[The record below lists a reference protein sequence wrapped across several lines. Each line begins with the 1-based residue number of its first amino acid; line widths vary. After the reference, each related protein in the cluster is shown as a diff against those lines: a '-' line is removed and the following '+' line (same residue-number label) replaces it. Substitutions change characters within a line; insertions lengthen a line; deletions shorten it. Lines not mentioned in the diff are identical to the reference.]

1 MSISYTLDKRCTEIL
16 NIVMYTT
23 GYLKIQD
30 LADDLEVSK
39 RSVYYDISKI
49 NEWLIDNS
57 IDPIIQERGKG
68 IILHKEQVQA
78 IQKTLN
84 QTKSESILVFTPEE
98 RQRIEICTIIV
109 RNHPLYIED
118 FMDTCQ
124 VSRNTIIND
133 LKSVDTFLENY
144 ALQLTYN
151 IKDGYRINGDIIKKR
166 AVFFMLFPSLWH
178 FYENHVIE
186 TFDAQKVYDIL
197 NTLKKIESEL
207 HAEYVSG
214 ILPALAVFLS
224 TIQNRNDEISF
235 SDMDEEEI
243 IETNEYHLIN
253 KYFPNLKDHEKIY
266 IALHLL
272 GSRLQTIPVNVM
284 KEEDKTYKFA
294 KALVHEFERISY
306 VFYDREE
313 ELINAINAHLKTS
326 LYRFKYGI
334 QLGNPMLNNIKTEY
348 EELFELTKRACKILE
363 NDLDSLIS
371 DAEVAYLTLH
381 FGAFMPTQKANKHA
395 FRIMIICPNGIG
407 TGNMLR
413 QEVSTLVPQATEIKN
428 IPLSSYRPNH
438 DYDVV
443 ISTVM
448 LANEQRLIM
457 VHPILTDQDRVA
469 ILRNCMATEPQAKM
483 QIDDILKIA
492 SNYINPDQLND
503 FHKNLQDYYSSI
515 QVQKVPHKTYD
526 RGLLDFLKG
535 SHIQC
540 VNSQVSWE
548 EAIHISAQPL
558 LDDGSISND
567 YVNAIIN
574 DQKNKGLYM
583 FLADDLVLAHSAI
596 ENGVNR
602 LDVSMCT
609 FKEPVPF
616 LNGQNARIILV
627 LCAEDKTKHIHVLND
642 MLNIF
647 SKKKSI
653 DQIASLN
660 SSAEIY
666 SYIDKHIE
674 K

>member
-16 NIVMYTT
+16 NIVMYTI

-49 NEWLIDNS
+49 NEWLIDNG
-57 IDPIIQERGKG
+57 IDSIIQERGKG

-84 QTKSESILVFTPEE
+84 QTKSESILIFTPEE

-284 KEEDKTYKFA
+284 KEEDKTYEFA

-381 FGAFMPTQKANKHA
+381 FGAFMPTKKANKHA

-492 SNYINPDQLND
+492 SNYIIPDQLND

-526 RGLLDFLKG
+526 RGLLDFLKV

-540 VNSQVSWE
+540 VNSKVSWE

-660 SSAEIY
+660 SPAEIY

>member
-1 MSISYTLDKRCTEIL
+1 MC
-16 NIVMYTT
+16 
-23 GYLKIQD
+23 
-30 LADDLEVSK
+30 
-39 RSVYYDISKI
+39 
-49 NEWLIDNS
+49 
-57 IDPIIQERGKG
+57 
-68 IILHKEQVQA
+68 
-78 IQKTLN
+78 
-84 QTKSESILVFTPEE
+84 
-98 RQRIEICTIIV
+98 
-109 RNHPLYIED
+109 
-118 FMDTCQ
+118 
-124 VSRNTIIND
+124 
-133 LKSVDTFLENY
+133 
-144 ALQLTYN
+144 
-151 IKDGYRINGDIIKKR
+151 
-166 AVFFMLFPSLWH
+166 
-178 FYENHVIE
+178 
-186 TFDAQKVYDIL
+186 
-197 NTLKKIESEL
+197 
-207 HAEYVSG
+207 
-214 ILPALAVFLS
+214 LS
-224 TIQNRNDEISF
+224 S
-235 SDMDEEEI
+235 
-243 IETNEYHLIN
+243 
-253 KYFPNLKDHEKIY
+253 LKDHEKIY

-284 KEEDKTYKFA
+284 KEEDKTYEIA
-294 KALVHEFERISY
+294 KSLVHEFERISY
-306 VFYDREE
+306 IFYDREE

-334 QLGNPMLNNIKTEY
+334 QLGNPMLDNIKTEY

-363 NDLDSLIS
+363 KDLDSLIS

-413 QEVSTLVPQATEIKN
+413 QEVSTFVPQATEIKN
-428 IPLSSYRPNH
+428 IPLSSYKPNH

-483 QIDDILKIA
+483 QIDDIMKIA
-492 SNYINPDQLND
+492 SNYINTEKLDD
-503 FHKNLQDYYSSI
+503 FHKDLQDYYSSI
-515 QVQKVPHKTYD
+515 QIHKAPHKTYD
-526 RGLLDFLKG
+526 RGLLDFLKD

-548 EAIHISAQPL
+548 EAIQISAQPL

-567 YVNAIIN
+567 YINAIIN
-574 DQKNKGLYM
+574 DQRNKGLYM

-609 FKEPVPF
+609 FKEPVSF
-616 LNGQNARIILV
+616 LNGKKAKIIIV

-642 MLNIF
+642 VLNIF

-653 DQIASLN
+653 DQITSL
-660 SSAEIY
+660 STPAEIY
-666 SYIDKHIE
+666 AYIDKHIE

>member
-49 NEWLIDNS
+49 NEWLIDNG

-243 IETNEYHLIN
+243 IETNE
-253 KYFPNLKDHEKIY
+253 
-266 IALHLL
+266 
-272 GSRLQTIPVNVM
+272 
-284 KEEDKTYKFA
+284 FA

-363 NDLDSLIS
+363 SDLDSLIS

-660 SSAEIY
+660 SPAEIY

>member
-30 LADDLEVSK
+30 LADELEVSK
-39 RSVYYDISKI
+39 RSVYYDITKI
-49 NEWLIDNS
+49 NEWLS
-57 IDPIIQERGKG
+57 SHHIDPIIQERGKG

-84 QTKSESILVFTPEE
+84 KSKVESALVFTPEE
-98 RQRIEICTIIV
+98 RQRIEICSITT

-118 FMDTCQ
+118 FMEICQ

-133 LKSVDTFLENY
+133 LKAVDTFLNNY
-144 ALQLTYN
+144 ALQLSYD
-151 IKDGYRINGDIIKKR
+151 IKNGYRIHGDTIKKR

-178 FYENHVIE
+178 YYENHVIE
-186 TFDAQKVYDIL
+186 PNDFEKVYEIL
-197 NTLKKIESEL
+197 DYLKQIESEL

-214 ILPALAVFLS
+214 TLPTLAVFMS
-224 TIQNRNDEISF
+224 TIQNRNDQITF

-243 IETNEYHLIN
+243 IETNEYNLVN
-253 KYFPNLKDHEKIY
+253 KYFPTLKDAEKVY

-272 GSRLQTIPVNVM
+272 GSRLQAIPVNVM
-284 KEEDKTYKFA
+284 KEEDKTYEFA
-294 KALVHEFERISY
+294 KSLVHEFERISY
-306 VFYDREE
+306 VFYDQED

-334 QLGNPMLNNIKTEY
+334 QLGNPMLDNIKTEY
-348 EELFELTKRACKILE
+348 EELFELTKRACKTLE
-363 NDLDSLIS
+363 KDLDCLIS

-381 FGAFMPTQKANKHA
+381 FGAFMPTQKTHKHA
-395 FRIMIICPNGIG
+395 FRILIICPNGIG

-428 IPLSSYRPNH
+428 LPLSCYTPNH

-483 QIDDILKIA
+483 QIDGIMKIA
-492 SNYINPDQLND
+492 ARYISADQLSD
-503 FHKNLQDYYSSI
+503 FQKNLQEYYSSI
-515 QVQKVPHKTYD
+515 QVQKAPHRTY
-526 RGLLDFLKG
+526 GQSLLHFLKDH
-535 SHIQC
+535 HIQC
-540 VNSQVSWE
+540 VNHEVTWK
-548 EAIHISAQPL
+548 EAIQISAQPL
-558 LDDGSISND
+558 LDDNSITQD
-567 YVNAIIN
+567 YIHAIIN
-574 DQKNKGLYM
+574 DQENKGLYM

-596 ENGVNR
+596 ENGVNK
-602 LDVSMCT
+602 LDVSLCT
-609 FKEPVPF
+609 FKKPVSF
-616 LNGQNARIILV
+616 LNGQSAKIIIV
-627 LCAEDKTKHIHVLND
+627 LCAEDKTKHIRVLKD
-642 MLNIF
+642 VLNIF

-653 DQIASLN
+653 DQIANLSTPQ
-660 SSAEIY
+660 EIY
-666 SYIDKHIE
+666 EYIDYHIE

>member
-23 GYLKIQD
+23 GYLKVQD

-49 NEWLIDNS
+49 NEWLVDNN

-84 QTKSESILVFTPEE
+84 KKKNESILVFTPEE
-98 RQRIEICTIIV
+98 RQRIEICSIIT
-109 RNHPLYIED
+109 RNCPLYIED
-118 FMDTCQ
+118 FIDICQ

-133 LKSVDTFLENY
+133 LKSVDAFLSHY
-144 ALQLTYN
+144 ALQLTYS
-151 IKDGYRINGDIIKKR
+151 IKTGYHIHGDTIKKR

-178 FYENHVIE
+178 YYENHIIE
-186 TFDAQKVYDIL
+186 AFDSERLYDIL
-197 NTLKKIESEL
+197 NCLKHIESEL

-214 ILPALAVFLS
+214 ILPALAMFIS
-224 TIQNRNDEISF
+224 TIQNRNDIITF

-243 IETNEYHLIN
+243 IETNEYNLVH
-253 KYFPNLKDHEKIY
+253 KYFNNLKDYEQVY

-272 GSRLQTIPVNVM
+272 GSRLQAVPVNVM
-284 KEEDKTYKFA
+284 KEEDKTYELA
-294 KALVHEFERISY
+294 KSLVHEFERISY
-306 VFYDREE
+306 VFYDQED

-348 EELFELTKRACKILE
+348 EELFELTKRACNVLSK
-363 NDLDSLIS
+363 NLDCFIS

-381 FGAFMPTQKANKHA
+381 FGAFMPTQKANKHT
-395 FRIMIICPNGIG
+395 FRILIICPNGIG

-428 IPLSSYRPNH
+428 LPLSSYEPEH

-448 LANEQRLIM
+448 LPNEQKLIM

-483 QIDDILKIA
+483 QIDDIMKIA
-492 SNYINPDQLND
+492 SNYINTEKLDN
-503 FHKNLQDYYSSI
+503 FHKDLQDYYSSI
-515 QVQKVPHKTYD
+515 QIHKAPHKTYD
-526 RGLLDFLKG
+526 RGLLDFLKD

-548 EAIHISAQPL
+548 EAIQISAQPL

-609 FKEPVPF
+609 FKEPVSF
-616 LNGQNARIILV
+616 LNGKKAKIIIV

-642 MLNIF
+642 VLNIF

-653 DQIASLN
+653 DQITSL
-660 SSAEIY
+660 STPAEIY
-666 SYIDKHIE
+666 AYIDKHIE

>member
-1 MSISYTLDKRCTEIL
+1 MKLSDVKGIGPKTETLLNKIGIFSFDDLVTHYPFRYEILKRSNLKDEETLEKVIIDGKVESIPILVRFKGNLNKLNIRLATKDGVVGVSIFNRAFLKPNLKIGTSIIAIGKYDKQRNILTASEIKFGSLSNKETIEPVYHTTSGITGKVLASYINNALLKYGNQITDNIPKYLLDRYNFNNKKTDL
-16 NIVMYTT
+16 NIVHNPPDFEK
-23 GYLKIQD
+23 LK
-30 LADDLEVSK
+30 
-39 RSVYYDISKI
+39 
-49 NEWLIDNS
+49 
-57 IDPIIQERGKG
+57 
-68 IILHKEQVQA
+68 
-78 IQKTLN
+78 
-84 QTKSESILVFTPEE
+84 ESMI
-98 RQRIEICTIIV
+98 R
-109 RNHPLYIED
+109 
-118 FMDTCQ
+118 
-124 VSRNTIIND
+124 
-133 LKSVDTFLENY
+133 LK
-144 ALQLTYN
+144 
-151 IKDGYRINGDIIKKR
+151 
-166 AVFFMLFPSLWH
+166 
-178 FYENHVIE
+178 
-186 TFDAQKVYDIL
+186 
-197 NTLKKIESEL
+197 
-207 HAEYVSG
+207 
-214 ILPALAVFLS
+214 
-224 TIQNRNDEISF
+224 
-235 SDMDEEEI
+235 
-243 IETNEYHLIN
+243 
-253 KYFPNLKDHEKIY
+253 
-266 IALHLL
+266 
-272 GSRLQTIPVNVM
+272 
-284 KEEDKTYKFA
+284 
-294 KALVHEFERISY
+294 
-306 VFYDREE
+306 
-313 ELINAINAHLKTS
+313 
-326 LYRFKYGI
+326 
-334 QLGNPMLNNIKTEY
+334 Y
-348 EELFELTKRACKILE
+348 EELFELTKRACNVLSKNLDCFIL
-363 NDLDSLIS
+363 

-627 LCAEDKTKHIHVLND
+627 LCAEDKTKHIRVLND

-660 SSAEIY
+660 SPAEIY